1 MVGFVATRSEA
12 RPVSYKAD
20 TYSAAAIFWKLLSGE
35 TPPERHYFDAHTGL
49 PRFVRVEVLRR
60 LPASDQ
66 LFGILQK
73 SLALEPNNRA
83 NSGQI
88 AAFIADYAAKLQQKQ
103 F

>member
-1 MVGFVATRSEA
+1 MVGFVGTRSDT

-35 TPPERHYFDAHTGL
+35 TPPERHYFDAQTGL
-49 PRFVRVEVLRR
+49 PRFVRVDALRR

-66 LFGILQK
+66 LIGIMQK
-73 SLALEPNNRA
+73 SLALEPHDRA

-88 AAFIADYAAKLQQKQ
+88 AAWIADYAAKLQKQ